1 MGSPSSSDSDEQPNK
16 ARVAESQAAEP
27 LRRMGVTP
35 AKRSARW
42 LSSQPS
48 RRQRRFL
55 GGHCRVVARSVDPR
69 EKGPHMVE
77 SLKLRSLVDARY
89 WLLPAL
95 LCVACAGRGAPLA
108 TAPGSSTGPDGA
120 QADSSAPADGSGR
133 GSSATNAGPGSARP
147 AAPLPGG
154 EEPTPDKALPELRVE
169 PLGMHVGGGKNDAEE
184 KAPFHRAL
192 ERKFPAFLE
201 CYRLAED
208 PWSGGSF
215 GIDIKIA
222 RAGGKPVVEQ
232 PRTKIRGSGFQDCML
247 AAFGNADFDKPKAG
261 PTVISYSVRF
271 TLVGT
276 KPKR

>member
-1 MGSPSSSDSDEQPNK
+1 MATPPGTSVGPDGAPVDATSAANTNADGSP
-16 ARVAESQAAEP
+16 
-27 LRRMGVTP
+27 VTN
-35 AKRSARW
+35 A
-42 LSSQPS
+42 
-48 RRQRRFL
+48 
-55 GGHCRVVARSVDPR
+55 
-69 EKGPHMVE
+69 
-77 SLKLRSLVDARY
+77 
-89 WLLPAL
+89 
-95 LCVACAGRGAPLA
+95 
-108 TAPGSSTGPDGA
+108 APGSS
-120 QADSSAPADGSGR
+120 
-133 GSSATNAGPGSARP
+133 RP

-154 EEPTPDKALPELRVE
+154 EEPTPDKALPELRIE

-215 GIDIKIA
+215 GIDIKIP
-222 RAGGKPVVEQ
+222 RAGGKPTVEQ
-232 PRTKIRGSGFQDCML
+232 PRSKIRGAGFQDCMV
-247 AAFGNADFDKPKAG
+247 AAVGNAEFEKPKAG